1 MLEEW
6 PLEELPAARV
16 RECRRQRHAA
26 QTNSA
31 RRMRQFINRLDI
43 ALPACTSRELNVA

>member
-1 MLEEW
+1 MLEER
-6 PLEELPAARV
+6 PPEEPPARAS
-16 RECRRQRHAA
+16 AIAGASAMLA

-43 ALPACTSRELNVA
+43 ALSAKNFR